1 MIGTVVYTGYAWL
14 NVLDIGIVVG
24 ATQSRSGE
32 HRYKVKWLLS
42 TNIQEVSS
50 DYIKNFD
57 ISLKN
62 KIQ

>member
-14 NVLDIGIVVG
+14 NALDIGIVIDVE
-24 ATQSRSGE
+24 QSRYGE
-32 HRYKVKWLLS
+32 KYMVKWLLS